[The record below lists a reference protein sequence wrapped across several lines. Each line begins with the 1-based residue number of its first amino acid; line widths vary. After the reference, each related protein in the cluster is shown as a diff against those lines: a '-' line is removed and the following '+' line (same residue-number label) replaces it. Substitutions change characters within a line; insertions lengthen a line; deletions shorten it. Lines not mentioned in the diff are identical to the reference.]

1 MVNFEIKFRG
11 APALKCQ
18 LDGSELSQRYLTLLK
33 KQYHADSSPIFRDQ
47 QLYTID
53 YFRKLATTAKSV
65 LGWDWVSDKYEITTT
80 TRLHKDLEEY
90 LSKGFAHIPEEHDH
104 LLHELHFCLH
114 SIESG
119 SSRGA
124 WLQIEWFND
133 EGFDINSEEY
143 PAKLNLDFGDIRL
156 QNPYVGHHPLFLYEQ
171 QDDINV
177 SQTCK
182 FHDFVKPGINIVI
195 DKGSNEKEFDWQ
207 TYLQWFETAAP
218 DFVSQ
223 HGIEQLKKFTGHPVV
238 GTVIN
243 KSDLAELVEQPVLEF
258 ESIVFNY

>member
-1 MVNFEIKFRG
+1 MVDFELKFRG
-11 APALKCQ
+11 APALQCQ
-18 LDGSELSQRYLTLLK
+18 LDGSELSQQYLTLLK
-33 KQYHADSSPIFRDQ
+33 KQYTDSSPIFRDQ
-47 QLYTID
+47 QLYTTD
-53 YFRKLATTAKSV
+53 YFRKLAIAAKSV
-65 LGWDWVSDKYEITTT
+65 LGWDWIKDDYGLDITTK
-80 TRLHKDLEEY
+80 LHKDLEEY
-90 LSKGFAHIPEEHDH
+90 LAKGFAHIPKEHDH

-114 SIESG
+114 AIESG

-133 EGFDINSEEY
+133 EGFSIDSDQY

-177 SQTCK
+177 LQTCK

-195 DKGSNEKEFDWQ
+195 DKVSNEREFDWQ
-207 TYLQWFETAAP
+207 KYLQWFETVAP
-218 DFVSQ
+218 EFVSQ
-223 HGIEQLKKFTGHPVV
+223 HGLEQLRKFTGHPVV

-243 KSDLAELVEQPVLEF
+243 KSDLDILIKQPTLEF
-258 ESIVFNY
+258 ESIVFNN